1 MFGLNREE
9 EPAAAPTVVPQSSPV
24 VEKKDN
30 DALAALM
37 AKVDKLTVSLE
48 EQKRENALKESIK
61 KDVELEL
68 MRSRVEQLQ
77 DEVRRS
83 ARLQKKEKVEYFPR
97 TRGRRQKKLAPI
109 PEEPEDLKDIP
120 EVKEPELPVVE
131 REPTPELVQPPLEEA
146 TAEEVEEALEELQQV
161 EKEELKEEE
170 PSQQE

>member
-9 EPAAAPTVVPQSSPV
+9 PSAPAPVPQSSPV

-30 DALAALM
+30 DALTALM

-97 TRGRRQKKLAPI
+97 PRGRRQKKLAPI
-109 PEEPEDLKDIP
+109 PEEPVEIP
-120 EVKEPELPVVE
+120 EVQEATVE
-131 REPTPELVQPPLEEA
+131 REPTPELFEPPVEEA
-146 TAEEVEEALEELQQV
+146 TTEEVEEALEELQQV
-161 EKEELKEEE
+161 EKEEEVS
-170 PSQQE
+170 PQE